1 MFLNKL
7 VTNYV
12 YLGVTIK
19 VRYYFD
25 IVSDLNRCVKAGC
38 GLHLRVLGRYS
49 GVYSDPVAFFD
60 HSIPLIIA

>member
-12 YLGVTIK
+12 YLGVTVK
-19 VRYYFD
+19 VRYCFD
-25 IVSDLNRCVKAGC
+25 SVSDLDRYVKAGC
-38 GLHLRVLGRYS
+38 GLYLRVLGRCG

-60 HSIPLIIA
+60 YSVPLIIA